1 MGSDFSNVQFGIST
15 QPNRMNEQASTGT
28 SGEPGL
34 IRGVGTLGATAL
46 NMIDMIGVGPFITM
60 PLIIAA
66 MGGPQAMIGWIVGA
80 LLVACDGLVW
90 AELGASMPK
99 SGGPYNYLKE
109 IYGPNKLGRLM
120 SFLFIWQ
127 LTFSAPLSIA
137 SGSIGFASY
146 ATYAFPS
153 LNIEFFTREFKL
165 AIPMLGDF
173 TLNIAA
179 TVGTLVAM
187 GVVALAVFL
196 LYRKI
201 TVVEKFSKGLW
212 VAVLLTIVWIIFAG
226 LTNFDSAVAF
236 DFPPGAFELNQNF
249 FLGLGSALL
258 IAVYDYWG
266 YYNVNFFAGE
276 VKNPE
281 KTIPRSI
288 MLSIGLI
295 AVIYIV
301 MNISILGVIPWREF
315 METASSDARR
325 YVISVFMERLYGH
338 TAGIIATLLIMLT
351 AFASVFSLLLGYSRV
366 PFAASLDG
374 NYFKIF
380 RHVHKKH
387 HFPHVSLLIMGSI
400 AALFCFFRLADVVA
414 ALVVIR
420 ITIQFLA
427 QIVGLMILRSVR
439 PDYPR
444 PFKMW
449 LYPVPA
455 LLALLGFVYVL
466 FMRPGFQKEIKYA
479 VVLIVLGLIIYF
491 IRSYKRGEYP
501 FGDKEIESLDESG
514 AAT

>member
-1 MGSDFSNVQFGIST
+1 MSEEKQST
-15 QPNRMNEQASTGT
+15 ETA
-28 SGEPGL
+28 EPQL
-34 IRGVGTLGATAL
+34 IRGVGTAGATAL

-66 MGGPQAMIGWIVGA
+66 MGGPQAMLGWIFGA
-80 LLVACDGLVW
+80 VLVICDGLVW

-109 IYGPNKLGRLM
+109 IYGANKLGRLM

-153 LNIEFFTREFKL
+153 LDRTFFAQEFKFP
-165 AIPMLGDF
+165 IPFFGDF

-179 TVGTLVAM
+179 TLGTLLAM
-187 GVVALAVFL
+187 SMIAFCVFL

-201 TVVEKFSKGLW
+201 TIIEKFSKVLW
-212 VAVLLTIVWIIFAG
+212 IVVMLTIVWIIFAG
-226 LTNFDSAVAF
+226 LTNFDPALAF
-236 DFPPGAFELNQNF
+236 DFPPNAFELNQGF
-249 FLGLGSALL
+249 FLGLGAALL
-258 IAVYDYWG
+258 ISVYDYWG

-288 MLSIGLI
+288 MLSIL
-295 AVIYIV
+295 AVAAIYIV
-301 MNISILGVIPWREF
+301 MNIAVLGVIPWQEF
-315 METASSDARR
+315 METAKSDARK
-325 YVISVFMERLYGH
+325 YVISVFMERLYGN
-338 TAGIIATLLIMLT
+338 TAGIIATILIMFT

-366 PFAASLDG
+366 PYAAALDG

-380 RHVHKKH
+380 KKVHPEH
-387 HFPHVSLLIMGSI
+387 RFPHVSLLIMGGI
-400 AALFCFFRLADVVA
+400 AALFCFFKLVDVVT

-427 QIVGLMILRSVR
+427 QIVGLLILRQTR
-439 PDYPR
+439 PEMPR

-449 LYPVPA
+449 LYPIPA
-455 LLALLGFVYVL
+455 LIAIAGFLYVL
-466 FMRPGFQKEIKYA
+466 FMRPNFQKEIKYA
-479 VVLIVLGLIIYF
+479 AVLIVIGLLIYF
-491 IRSYKRGEYP
+491 IRAYKRDEFP
-501 FGDKEIESLDESG
+501 FDKKYNKSVS
-514 AAT
+514 

>member
-1 MGSDFSNVQFGIST
+1 MSEEKINPENS
-15 QPNRMNEQASTGT
+15 
-28 SGEPGL
+28 EPQL

-66 MGGPQAMIGWIVGA
+66 MGGPQAMLGWIFGA
-80 LLVACDGLVW
+80 LLVICDGLVW

-109 IYGPNKLGRLM
+109 IYGANKLGRLM

-153 LNIEFFTREFKL
+153 LDRTFFAQEFKFAL
-165 AIPMLGDF
+165 PFFGDF
-173 TLNIAA
+173 TLNIVA
-179 TVGTLVAM
+179 TLGTFLAM
-187 GVVALAVFL
+187 SMIAFCVFL

-201 TVVEKFSKGLW
+201 TIIEKFSKVLW
-212 VAVLLTIVWIIFAG
+212 IVVMLTIIWVIFAG
-226 LTNFDSAVAF
+226 LTNFNPQLAF
-236 DFPPGAFELNQNF
+236 DFPPNAFELNQGF
-249 FLGLGSALL
+249 FLGLGAALL
-258 IAVYDYWG
+258 ISVYDYWG

-288 MLSIGLI
+288 MLSIL
-295 AVIYIV
+295 AVSAIYIV
-301 MNISILGVIPWREF
+301 MNISILGVIPWQEF
-315 METASSDARR
+315 METAKSDARK
-325 YVISVFMERLYGH
+325 YVISVFMERLYGN
-338 TAGIIATLLIMLT
+338 TAGVIATLLIMFT

-366 PFAASLDG
+366 PFAAAMDG

-380 RHVHKKH
+380 KKIH
-387 HFPHVSLLIMGSI
+387 PEHRFPYISLLIMGAI
-400 AALFCFFRLADVVA
+400 AALFCFFKLADVVA

-427 QIVGLMILRSVR
+427 QIVGLLILRQTR
-439 PDYPR
+439 PDIPR

-449 LYPVPA
+449 LYPIPA
-455 LLALLGFVYVL
+455 ILAIIGFLYVM
-466 FMRPGFQKEIKYA
+466 FMRPNFQKEIKYA
-479 VVLIVLGLIIYF
+479 AVLIVVGLIIYF
-491 IRSYKRGEYP
+491 VRSYKRGEFP
-501 FGDKEIESLDESG
+501 FGEKVVIKD
-514 AAT
+514 

>member
-1 MGSDFSNVQFGIST
+1 MAEENSVSE
-15 QPNRMNEQASTGT
+15 QPNQPE
-28 SGEPGL
+28 L
-34 IRGVGTLGATAL
+34 IRGVGLWGATTL

-66 MGGPQAMIGWIVGA
+66 MGGPQAMLGWIFGA
-80 LLVACDGLVW
+80 LLVICDGLVW

-109 IYGPNKLGRLM
+109 IYGAGKLGRLM

-137 SGSIGFASY
+137 SGSIGFAGY
-146 ATYAFPS
+146 ATYVFPS
-153 LNIEFFTREFKL
+153 LNVEYFAREFKL
-165 AIPMLGDF
+165 QLPFFGDF

-179 TVGTLVAM
+179 TIGTLVAM
-187 GVVALAVFL
+187 SVVAVCVFL

-201 TVVEKFSKGLW
+201 TIIEKFSKVLW
-212 VAVLLTIVWIIFAG
+212 VVVMLTIVWIIFAG
-226 LTNFDSAVAF
+226 VTHFNPAIAF
-236 DFPPGAFELNQNF
+236 DFPPDAFELNQKF
-249 FLGLGSALL
+249 FLGLGAALL
-258 IAVYDYWG
+258 VSVYDYWG

-288 MLSIGLI
+288 MLSIA
-295 AVIYIV
+295 AVAAIYIV

-315 METASSDARR
+315 SETAGSDARKF
-325 YVISVFMERLYGH
+325 VISVFMERLYGP
-338 TAGIIATLLIMLT
+338 TAGVIATLLIMLT

-366 PFAASLDG
+366 PFAAALDG

-380 RHVHKKH
+380 RKIHPKH
-387 HFPHVSLLIMGSI
+387 NFPYISLLIMGGI
-400 AALFCFFRLADVVA
+400 AMLFCFFKLADVVA

-427 QIVGLMILRSVR
+427 QIIGLLILRRTR
-439 PDYPR
+439 PDIPR

-449 LYPVPA
+449 LYPIPA
-455 LLALLGFVYVL
+455 LLAIVGFLYVL
-466 FMRPGFQKEIKYA
+466 FMRPNFQKEIKYA
-479 VVLIVLGLIIYF
+479 AVLIVIGLIIYF
-491 IRSYKRGEYP
+491 VRSYKRGEYP
-501 FGDKEIESLDESG
+501 FNSNNSTLQEGS
-514 AAT
+514 